1 LLEVKTNS
9 DYIKKD
15 NLKKIHPTGVL
26 VLEDG
31 SFFKGYGFGFEGI
44 TTGEVCFN
52 TSITGYQEII
62 TDPSYA
68 GQIINFTFPH
78 IGNVGTNKD
87 DNESEKIWVRGLIFN
102 TDITTPSNYRS
113 IKHLDS
119 WLKKNKIVGI
129 TGLDTRSLTNFIRD
143 KGAPKGT
150 ISYSKKGK
158 FNINKLK
165 NLSNKWNGLK
175 NLDLAEKVTTK
186 KNYKWAGFKTW
197 KKERRFLKNKTK
209 SFKIV
214 AIDYGIKK
222 NILRYFSDFKCEVNI
237 VSCKT
242 SAEKILK
249 MKPDGVFLSNG
260 PGDPAS
266 TGKYAIGII
275 KTLIKKEMPIFGI
288 CLGHQ
293 ILALALGAKTKK
305 MKLGHRGANH
315 PVKNLINSNVEIT
328 SQNHGF
334 EIVKE
339 SLPKNVEITHKSLF
353 DNCIEGIKLKNKPV
367 FSVQY
372 HPESNPGPQDSVYLF
387 KQFINEVK
395 KYVKKKRY

>member
-1 LLEVKTNS
+1 LVAKTNLTHKS
-9 DYIKKD
+9 KYNLDKIKA
-15 NLKKIHPTGVL
+15 TGVL

-31 SFFKGYGFGFEGI
+31 IFFKGYGFGYEST
-44 TTGEVCFN
+44 TTGEICFN

-62 TDPSYA
+62 SDPSYA

-78 IGNVGTNKD
+78 IGNVGTNND
-87 DNESEKIWVRGLIFN
+87 DHESEKIWTRGVIFN
-102 TDITTPSNYRS
+102 SEISNPSNYRAL
-113 IKHLDS
+113 KHLDD

-129 TGLDTRSLTNFIRD
+129 TGFDTRSLTNFIRD

-158 FNINKLK
+158 FNISKLK
-165 NLSNKWNGLK
+165 NLSRKWNGLK
-175 NLDLAEKVTTK
+175 NLDLAKQVTTK
-186 KNYKWAGFKTW
+186 RNYIWPGFKTW
-197 KKERRFLKNKTK
+197 KKESRFLKNKTK

-222 NILRYFSDFKCEVNI
+222 NILRYFSDFKCEVVI

-242 SAEKILK
+242 SAEEILK
-249 MKPDGVFLSNG
+249 IKPDGIFLSNG
-260 PGDPAS
+260 PGDPAA

-275 KTLIKKEMPIFGI
+275 KTLIKKEIPIFGI

-315 PVKNLINSNVEIT
+315 PVKNLINNNVEIT

-334 EIVKE
+334 EIIKE
-339 SLPKNVEITHKSLF
+339 SLPINVEVTHKSLF

-387 KQFINEVK
+387 QEFINNIK
-395 KYVKKKRY
+395 KNAKKKRS

>member
-1 LLEVKTNS
+1 MVVKTNLIHTS
-9 DYIKKD
+9 KD
-15 NLKKIHPTGVL
+15 NLKKINPTGIL

-31 SFFKGYGFGFEGI
+31 SFFKAYGFGYEST

-62 TDPSYA
+62 SDPSYA

-78 IGNVGTNKD
+78 IGNVGTN
-87 DNESEKIWVRGLIFN
+87 NEDHESNQIWTRGIILN
-102 TDITTPSNYRS
+102 SDISNPSNYRA
-113 IKHLDS
+113 IKHLDN

-129 TGLDTRSLTNFIRD
+129 TGLDTRKLTNFIRD
-143 KGAPKGT
+143 NGAPKGT
-150 ISYSKKGK
+150 IAFSKKGK

-165 NLSNKWNGLK
+165 NLSKKWQGLK

-186 KNYKWAGFKTW
+186 KNYTWSGLKTW
-197 KKERRFLKNKTK
+197 SKENKFLKNKVN

-222 NILRYFSDFKCEVNI
+222 NILRYFSDFKCEVNV

-249 MKPDGVFLSNG
+249 MDPDGIFLSNG
-260 PGDPAS
+260 PGDPAA
-266 TGKYAIGII
+266 TGKYAVKII
-275 KTLIKKEMPIFGI
+275 KKFLSKEIPIFGI

-315 PVKNLINSNVEIT
+315 PVKNLIKDNVEIT

-334 EIVKE
+334 EIIKE
-339 SLPKNVEITHKSLF
+339 SLPKNIEITHKSLF
-353 DNCIEGIKLKNKPV
+353 DNCIEGIRVKNKPV

-387 KQFINEVK
+387 QEFINNMK
-395 KYVKKKRY
+395 KNAKKKRS